1 MFLASKYC
9 VDIAFST
16 NGVWNIVDNIIT
28 NLICEYFLAQT
39 FSTHGFATL
48 KKRKW
53 RNGIIEIITQENNT
67 PPSNR
72 SL

>member
-1 MFLASKYC
+1 
-9 VDIAFST
+9 
-16 NGVWNIVDNIIT
+16 
-28 NLICEYFLAQT
+28 LAQT

-48 KKRKW
+48 KKCKW